1 MTLREFELALC
12 EHLGLDAKRVT
23 RITLDMIAGQL
34 PAVHVFMFVNP
45 ADEMQ
50 ELQTFILNTTPVAQT
65 GSSVVE

>member
-12 EHLGLDAKRVT
+12 KHLGVDANRVT

-50 ELQTFILNTTPVAQT
+50 ELRTFILNTTPLAQT